1 MRIKRMLTI
10 SVLLLPA
17 MVMAQQ
23 NGKGYG
29 SVPIT
34 PCYVQ
39 GKMIASAMPV
49 NVCQSKYK
57 GFSNKAQSLK
67 MK

>member
-1 MRIKRMLTI
+1 MRIKRVLAML
-10 SVLLLPA
+10 VLLFPA
-17 MVMAQQ
+17 MVIAQQ

-29 SVPIT
+29 GVPIT

-39 GKMIASAMPV
+39 GKMISSAMPI

-57 GFSNKAQSLK
+57 GSTNKAQSLK
-67 MK
+67 K

>member
-1 MRIKRMLTI
+1 MMIKRILAAT
-10 SVLLLPA
+10 VLLLPA

-23 NGKGYG
+23 HGKSYG
-29 SVPIT
+29 GVPIT

-39 GKMIASAMPV
+39 GKMISSAMPV

-57 GFSNKAQSLK
+57 GFSNKAQSLR
-67 MK
+67 